1 MEINLLFCSVLFC
14 VTMTGFERK
23 HVVEFDIASK
33 QALVNRAHT
42 HESVTNNL
50 QMPVKNR
57 I

>member
-1 MEINLLFCSVLFC
+1 
-14 VTMTGFERK
+14 MTGFERK